1 MLRPVSTLCLVYA
14 WESVLLVSLIT
25 LSILFRSVGR
35 SASSGHLSL
44 FRWLPRSRVANQPIH
59 WATGWVFLLLA
70 GVWGDGGGSVCLP
83 LYSSSPP
90 GGASLFLGVPCWFFS
105 LISVFRLVFLGLRG
119 YKPQAA
125 CLLRLEATLVKTVK
139 ARGGEHSPWR
149 SVVPAG
155 QTVGS
160 RTWRHVLGRHAV
172 PRGM

>member
-1 MLRPVSTLCLVYA
+1 MGSRLIGVRCCSTAFLSLVGKAEVRFQQVISYFSRLLRPVSTLCSVYA

-59 WATGWVFLLLA
+59 WAIGWVFLLLV

-119 YKPQAA
+119 HKPQAA
-125 CLLRLEATLVKTVK
+125 EPVFY
-139 ARGGEHSPWR
+139 GWR
-149 SVVPAG
+149 
-155 QTVGS
+155 Q
-160 RTWRHVLGRHAV
+160 HL
-172 PRGM
+172 

>member
-1 MLRPVSTLCLVYA
+1 MF
-14 WESVLLVSLIT
+14 VSLIT

-35 SASSGHLSL
+35 SVSSGHLSL

-119 YKPQAA
+119 CKPQAA

-139 ARGGEHSPWR
+139 ARGGGHSPWW